1 MSDIV
6 TRAFVPED
14 RDACLAV
21 FDSNVPTYLAPEER
35 GEFIE
40 FLEGVN
46 ESNCPYL
53 VLTQHGSVV
62 ACGGLFIEREK
73 RSAALSWGMVDRAL
87 HRQRLGSQLTE
98 ARLAQ
103 ARTIPGIDQLTL
115 ATSQHTQGFYARF
128 GFVATRVTP
137 DGFAPGLDR
146 WDMVLELR

>member
-21 FDSNVPTYLAPEER
+21 FDSNVPKYLAPEER
-35 GEFIE
+35 AEFFE
-40 FLEGVN
+40 FLNDVN
-46 ESNCPYL
+46 DRDCRYL
-53 VLTQHGSVV
+53 VLVQDGSVV
-62 ACGGLFIEREK
+62 ACGGLFIEPHK
-73 RSAALSWGMVDRAL
+73 HTAALSWGMVDRTL
-87 HRQRLGSQLTE
+87 HRQRLGSRLTE

-103 ARTIPGIDQLTL
+103 ARTIPGIEQLTL

-146 WDMVLELR
+146 WDMVLQLQ